1 MNNVFIE
8 KKNGETIGL
17 QPIAIHDIGVDY
29 IRFTNGV
36 QICCGTKTFNGD
48 EIDLCQDI
56 SKAFIT
62 FPVAF
67 YGEPNIILGRQCG
80 YRDSASNDDAG
91 LYVGYIKP
99 DQFVV
104 CGSTKMD
111 RSGAA
116 VCMYVAFGRW
126 K

>member
-1 MNNVFIE
+1 MNNVSIE

-36 QICCGTKTFNGD
+36 QICWGTKTFNSD
-48 EIDLCQDI
+48 EINLNQDV
-56 SKAFIT
+56 SKAIIT

-67 YGEPNIILGRQCG
+67 YGGPNIILGRQCG
-80 YRDSASNDDAG
+80 YRDSANNDDAG
-91 LYVGYIKP
+91 LYAGYIES
-99 DQFVV
+99 DHFVV

-111 RSGAA
+111 RSEVA
-116 VCMYVAFGRW
+116 VCMYAAFGRW